1 MQEVD
6 FLQIY
11 YDLTE
16 KSSPLYSMGGKGVC
30 SLRSAV
36 QNVGGAAGSIVLV
49 QRCLW
54 TDGKCTV
61 DYMTTVNIR

>member
-1 MQEVD
+1 MDMQEVD
-6 FLQIY
+6 LLQIY

-16 KSSPLYSMGGKGVC
+16 KNSPLYSMGDEGVC

-49 QRCLW
+49 QRCL
-54 TDGKCTV
+54 
-61 DYMTTVNIR
+61 